1 MIVFII
7 SFIQLSNNYDF
18 KNITKTVENLEEK
31 NKYCDDFI
39 SYIKYK
45 FDEKIPKIKIIIN
58 LFFNLLKFIYYFLRL
73 KNIKKGCRIG
83 ILFSI
88 ILFLGNICEVI
99 LTPISYGYYPQF
111 RYFSFE
117 DLEKCLDEEYK
128 YKIND
133 VKISINEA
141 ENNFNLIEKLDFVII
156 AFCSLC
162 LSFFLV
168 PVFVRPDCDCHL
180 DCIDL
185 DFFFKWSTICE
196 CCDDCNR
203 NCKEK
208 CNECCTRC
216 KNVVISVMI
225 VAQNII

>member
-1 MIVFII
+1 MEDYEDCFKAYIIVVYIIFFFSGLLVFII

-58 LFFNLLKFIYYFLRL
+58 LFFKLLQFIYSFLRL

-99 LTPISYGYYPQF
+99 LTPKSYGYYPNF
-111 RYFSFE
+111 SYF
-117 DLEKCLDEEYK
+117 LLM
-128 YKIND
+128 I
-133 VKISINEA
+133 
-141 ENNFNLIEKLDFVII
+141 
-156 AFCSLC
+156 
-162 LSFFLV
+162 
-168 PVFVRPDCDCHL
+168 
-180 DCIDL
+180 
-185 DFFFKWSTICE
+185 W
-196 CCDDCNR
+196 
-203 NCKEK
+203 
-208 CNECCTRC
+208 
-216 KNVVISVMI
+216 KNV
-225 VAQNII
+225 